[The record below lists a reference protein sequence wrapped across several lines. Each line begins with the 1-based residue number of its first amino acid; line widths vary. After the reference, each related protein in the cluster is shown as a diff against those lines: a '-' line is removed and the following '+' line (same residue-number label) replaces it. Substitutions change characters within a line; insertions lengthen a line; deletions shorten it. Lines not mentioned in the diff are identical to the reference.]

1 MKQNKRTKVDLKN
14 ETPADA
20 KPVLPAVFLSIGH
33 KIVFEIGQIVYLKM
47 DNEQHGRMVT
57 GISLRPNR
65 SVTYCLAF
73 GTTETW
79 HYGIEID
86 DERDIAIIFK
96 NKLAS

>member
-1 MKQNKRTKVDLKN
+1 MKQNKSTKADLKN
-14 ETPADA
+14 ESPAYA
-20 KPVLPAVFLSIGH
+20 NTVLPAVFLSTGH
-33 KIVFEIGQIVYLKM
+33 KIEFEIGQTVYLKM

-73 GTTETW
+73 GTNETW

-86 DERDIAIIFK
+86 DERDIIKATTG
-96 NKLAS
+96 

>member
-1 MKQNKRTKVDLKN
+1 MSTKVKSKN
-14 ETPADA
+14 QTANGT
-20 KPVLPAVFLSIGH
+20 KPVLPAVFLSTGH
-33 KIVFEIGQIVYLKM
+33 KIEFEIGQTVYLKM

-86 DERDIAIIFK
+86 DERDIVKATTG
-96 NKLAS
+96 

>member
-1 MKQNKRTKVDLKN
+1 MKQNKSTNVDLKN

-20 KPVLPAVFLSIGH
+20 KPVLPAAILSTGH
-33 KIVFEIGQIVYLKM
+33 KIEFEIGQIVYLKT

-73 GTTETW
+73 GETETW

-86 DERDIAIIFK
+86 DERDILK
-96 NKLAS
+96 VTTG

>member
-1 MKQNKRTKVDLKN
+1 MKQNKSTKVDLKN
-14 ETPADA
+14 ENPADA
-20 KPVLPAVFLSIGH
+20 KPVLPAVFLSTGH
-33 KIVFEIGQIVYLKM
+33 KIDFEIGQTVYLKM

-57 GISLRPNR
+57 GISLRPSR

-86 DERDIAIIFK
+86 DERDIVKATTG
-96 NKLAS
+96 

>member
-1 MKQNKRTKVDLKN
+1 MKQNKSTKADLKN
-14 ETPADA
+14 ESPAYA
-20 KPVLPAVFLSIGH
+20 NPVLPAVFLSTGP
-33 KIVFEIGQIVYLKM
+33 KIEFEIGQTVYLKM

-73 GTTETW
+73 GTNETW

-86 DERDIAIIFK
+86 DERDIIKATIG
-96 NKLAS
+96 

>member
-1 MKQNKRTKVDLKN
+1 MLIEEQNGNFAKR
-14 ETPADA
+14 
-20 KPVLPAVFLSIGH
+20 VLPAFFLSTGH
-33 KIVFEIGQIVYLKM
+33 KIEFEIGQKVYLKM

-86 DERDIAIIFK
+86 DERDIIKATTG
-96 NKLAS
+96 

>member
-1 MKQNKRTKVDLKN
+1 MPELKMN
-14 ETPADA
+14 DQSPHCS
-20 KPVLPAVFLSIGH
+20 KHVLPAVFLSTGH
-33 KIVFEIGQIVYLKM
+33 KIEFDIGQTVYLKM

-86 DERDIAIIFK
+86 EERDIVKATTG
-96 NKLAS
+96 

>member
-1 MKQNKRTKVDLKN
+1 MIDNSAKDKLEN
-14 ETPADA
+14 EPPADA
-20 KPVLPAVFLSIGH
+20 KPVLPAVFLSTGH
-33 KIVFEIGQIVYLKM
+33 KIEFEIGQTVYLKM

-86 DERDIAIIFK
+86 DERDIIKATTG
-96 NKLAS
+96 

>member
-1 MKQNKRTKVDLKN
+1 MEREIWEIVKALDEKKLTAI
-14 ETPADA
+14 EA
-20 KPVLPAVFLSIGH
+20 H
-33 KIVFEIGQIVYLKM
+33 KKLCSLYIIEFEIGQTVYLKM

-86 DERDIAIIFK
+86 DERDVVKATTG
-96 NKLAS
+96 

>member
-1 MKQNKRTKVDLKN
+1 MKVRKQKLENKQLTH
-14 ETPADA
+14 ADA
-20 KPVLPAVFLSIGH
+20 KPVLPAVFLSTGH
-33 KIVFEIGQIVYLKM
+33 KIEFEIGQTVYLKM

-86 DERDIAIIFK
+86 DERDIVKATTG
-96 NKLAS
+96 

>member
-1 MKQNKRTKVDLKN
+1 MNDIFNTDVPMKT
-14 ETPADA
+14 ETPAFA
-20 KPVLPAVFLSIGH
+20 KHVLPAVFLSTGH
-33 KIVFEIGQIVYLKM
+33 KIEFDIGQTVYLKM
-47 DNEQHGRMVT
+47 DNEQHGRMVI

-86 DERDIAIIFK
+86 EERDIVKATTG
-96 NKLAS
+96 

>member
-1 MKQNKRTKVDLKN
+1 
-14 ETPADA
+14 
-20 KPVLPAVFLSIGH
+20 
-33 KIVFEIGQIVYLKM
+33 M

-86 DERDIAIIFK
+86 DERDIIKATIG
-96 NKLAS
+96 